1 MRKGILLLIFL
12 IMIPLA
18 YATYTITLLA
28 PNSDIDIYPPN
39 RLVNFSWTATTL
51 GEVLNASDTLN
62 CSILNSTNNV
72 DFTIMSANINTTNA
86 SFMNQ
91 TILMDYGVHY
101 WKVNC
106 STMHTPIVTTGVS
119 ITNTFNIST
128 KPNYETLS
136 PADGSIQNIVEVNF
150 TWNFSVANVNVV
162 DINCTVQGTY
172 NTTDGAAKSN
182 LGPTINISNGTL
194 THQVIAR
201 DNLKTTFWRMNCT
214 NGSIDFLSSNRSVSV
229 DINYS
234 YDSRLPAD
242 GVTNSGLDVN
252 FSWRI
257 NVTNINLRPG
267 NALLC
272 AVRNTSDSIGAA
284 KTDLF
289 TPINVTNATVAHQV
303 VRMKNLKNVYWNI
316 NCSNGSIDLLSSN
329 FTLGMEINSDYT
341 WQVPDDNSR
350 TGSIVVNFSWRLE
363 VIDINLIDVSGM
375 NCSVQNTSNMTSGA
389 PLHKLFSPINTS
401 NNTIQHKVVTMANR
415 NPVAWRVNCSNGS
428 IDFFSDVY
436 NLGIDYSLDTT
447 IVNPTEGQTLTSRYV
462 NYSWQFEALNVNLS
476 SFNNG
481 SCTLWRNG
489 TAIFSGINTTNA
501 TETNRTL
508 STTNGVY
515 SLVANCTNNVG
526 EIFYNESD
534 ARLFTVSESVG
545 DSFIYELL
553 NPAAVSILASTS
565 VNFSWIVN
573 LTNGFLD
580 PGEQLECGLY
590 NKSSL
595 NANYSILFKANITN
609 ATFFNQT
616 VTVTADELHWWFV
629 NCTTPLTQSNPI
641 SGLSDTRIFEVIA
654 DAVYYRYG
662 IGFFDKINFTLN
674 TGDFQLAG
682 DMSIDGGTMFVDS
695 GTNMVGIGTVSPT
708 SKLNVIGNTNIT
720 GYTNLGSDAPAIKLK
735 KITGTTDNDS
745 ATSVIHDLTSS
756 KILNVDI
763 MVNVGA
769 SYFLQNYRTTSDPN
783 HFTFYVTSTNIEI
796 IDVQANVQNVGYKI
810 LITYEE

>member
-1 MRKGILLLIFL
+1 
-12 IMIPLA
+12 
-18 YATYTITLLA
+18 
-28 PNSDIDIYPPN
+28 
-39 RLVNFSWTATTL
+39 
-51 GEVLNASDTLN
+51 
-62 CSILNSTNNV
+62 
-72 DFTIMSANINTTNA
+72 
-86 SFMNQ
+86 
-91 TILMDYGVHY
+91 
-101 WKVNC
+101 
-106 STMHTPIVTTGVS
+106 
-119 ITNTFNIST
+119 
-128 KPNYETLS
+128 
-136 PADGSIQNIVEVNF
+136 
-150 TWNFSVANVNVV
+150 
-162 DINCTVQGTY
+162 
-172 NTTDGAAKSN
+172 
-182 LGPTINISNGTL
+182 
-194 THQVIAR
+194 
-201 DNLKTTFWRMNCT
+201 
-214 NGSIDFLSSNRSVSV
+214 
-229 DINYS
+229 
-234 YDSRLPAD
+234 
-242 GVTNSGLDVN
+242 
-252 FSWRI
+252 
-257 NVTNINLRPG
+257 
-267 NALLC
+267 
-272 AVRNTSDSIGAA
+272 
-284 KTDLF
+284 
-289 TPINVTNATVAHQV
+289 
-303 VRMKNLKNVYWNI
+303 
-316 NCSNGSIDLLSSN
+316 
-329 FTLGMEINSDYT
+329 
-341 WQVPDDNSR
+341 
-350 TGSIVVNFSWRLE
+350 
-363 VIDINLIDVSGM
+363 
-375 NCSVQNTSNMTSGA
+375 
-389 PLHKLFSPINTS
+389 
-401 NNTIQHKVVTMANR
+401 
-415 NPVAWRVNCSNGS
+415 
-428 IDFFSDVY
+428 
-436 NLGIDYSLDTT
+436 
-447 IVNPTEGQTLTSRYV
+447 
-462 NYSWQFEALNVNLS
+462 
-476 SFNNG
+476 
-481 SCTLWRNG
+481 
-489 TAIFSGINTTNA
+489 
-501 TETNRTL
+501 
-508 STTNGVY
+508 
-515 SLVANCTNNVG
+515 
-526 EIFYNESD
+526 
-534 ARLFTVSESVG
+534 LFTVSESVG